1 MKYRNTTT
9 ANPLVKK
16 LAFILPFLLT
26 CSAIT
31 VAQVKSKTPSVNIGQ
46 AIDEIVLDG
55 NLLEDTW
62 LQADPAD
69 DFFQFFPFD
78 TSMAT
83 TKTVVKLTYDDKNL
97 YLGVQWFDEK
107 DGDYVITSLRRDY
120 RSPGADGLAFL
131 FDTYQDKT
139 NAFSFGVNPFGVQRE
154 GLVSNG
160 GTVGSDFSLS
170 WDNKWFSEVV
180 INEKG
185 WTAEL
190 AIPFKTLRYKSDRD
204 KWNFMIYRID
214 SKENERASWSYIP
227 RNWRPYTLAYAG
239 EMAWDK
245 PPKKQGPNIAL
256 IPFTAGGVSKDY
268 EEDTP
273 TENNF
278 SIGGDAKIALTP
290 AMNLDL
296 TINPDFSQVEVDQ
309 QVTNLDRFEI
319 FFPERRQFFLE
330 NADLFASFGS
340 EDARPFFSR
349 RIGVAIDTATGTNV
363 QNKIVGGARVSG
375 NVNSKLRIGLMDIQ
389 AAEDED
395 INLPALNYVVAVAQ
409 QRISARSNI
418 SGIFVNKQS
427 FTSSFTDKIFE
438 EPTAYNRTAGIDLN
452 LATDNNRIN
461 SKIFYHRTF
470 QDRELDDQYAQGATV
485 AFNNPQWNIEW
496 NHLLVGES
504 YNAEVG
510 FVRRTGINS
519 VTPTISR
526 TFYPQSKIINN
537 HGPGILFE
545 QFWGGGVDKSDQLI
559 RGFYDFRF
567 QNLSNG
573 RVAFNRRFTYLFDDF
588 DPTASDSEP
597 LLAGTSYEY
606 VNFFAR
612 YSSDPRKLFNYN
624 LSTSLGQYF
633 NGNRYQLNTELTYRF
648 QPYGNVSLTFNYN
661 RVELPEP
668 YATSNIFLIGPR
680 FDLTLTRSLF
690 ITNFIQFNSQ
700 NENININA
708 RLQWRFKPVSDFFI
722 VYTDNYFYNFEDDMV
737 RDFAPRTRALVFKL
751 TYWLNL

>member
-1 MKYRNTTT
+1 MR
-9 ANPLVKK
+9 
-16 LAFILPFLLT
+16 LAAVLAIVFTVTF
-26 CSAIT
+26 SA
-31 VAQVKSKTPSVNIGQ
+31 VGQEKSKTPSVNIVQ
-46 AIDEIVLDG
+46 AVDEIVLDG
-55 NLLEDTW
+55 NLLEETW

-97 YLGVQWFDEK
+97 YVGVQWFDEK

-204 KWNFMIYRID
+204 KWNFMVYRID

-239 EMAWDK
+239 EMVWDK

-256 IPFTAGGVSKDY
+256 IPFMAGGINKNY

-273 TENNF
+273 TDRNF
-278 SIGGDAKIALTP
+278 SVGGDAKIALTP
-290 AMNLDL
+290 ALNLDL

-375 NVNSKLRIGLMDIQ
+375 NINSKLRIGLMDIQ
-389 AAEDED
+389 AAEDKE

-427 FTSSFTDKIFE
+427 FNSSFTDKLFE
-438 EPTAYNRTAGIDLN
+438 EPTGFNRTAGIDLN
-452 LATDNNRIN
+452 LATDNNRLT

-470 QDRELDDQYAQGATV
+470 QDRELDEQYSQGASV
-485 AFNNPQWNIEW
+485 IYNNPQWNIEW
-496 NHLLVGES
+496 NHLLVGEN

-519 VTPTISR
+519 VSPTISR

-545 QFWGGGVDKSDQLI
+545 QFWGGDVGKSDQLI

-567 QNLSNG
+567 QNLANS
-573 RVAFNRRFTYLFDDF
+573 RVAVNRRFTYLFSDF
-588 DPTASDSEP
+588 DPTRSDGEP
-597 LLAGTSYEY
+597 LPAGSSYEY

-624 LSTSLGQYF
+624 VSTSLGQYF

-661 RVELPEP
+661 RVELPAP

-722 VYTDNYFYNFEDDMV
+722 VYTDNYFYSFEDDLV

>member
-1 MKYRNTTT
+1 MRI
-9 ANPLVKK
+9 AAAL
-16 LAFILPFLLT
+16 FILIA
-26 CSAIT
+26 SASIA
-31 VAQVKSKTPSVNIGQ
+31 VAQEKSKTPSVNIKQ
-46 AIDEIVLDG
+46 ATDEMILDG
-55 NLLEDTW
+55 KLLEESW

-78 TSMAT
+78 TSMAS
-83 TKTVVKLTYDDKNL
+83 TKTIVKLTYDDKNL
-97 YLGVQWFDEK
+97 YIGLQWFDKEQ
-107 DGDYVITSLRRDY
+107 GDYVISSLRRDY
-120 RSPGADGLAFL
+120 RASGIDGVTFL

-139 NAFSFGVNPFGVQRE
+139 NAFSFGINPLGVQRE

-160 GTVGSDFSLS
+160 GTVPSDFSLS
-170 WDNKWFSEVV
+170 WDNKWYSEVV
-180 INEKG
+180 LSEEG

-204 KWNFMIYRID
+204 KWNFNAYRID
-214 SKENERASWSYIP
+214 SKENETGTWSHIP
-227 RNWRPYTLAYAG
+227 RNWRNYTLAYAG
-239 EMAWDK
+239 EMVWDK

-256 IPFTAGGVSKDY
+256 IPFTAGGVSKNY

-273 TENNF
+273 TEDNF

-290 AMNLDL
+290 ALNLDL
-296 TINPDFSQVEVDQ
+296 TVNPDFSQVEVDR

-363 QNKIVGGARVSG
+363 QNKIVAGARVSG
-375 NVNSKLRIGLMDIQ
+375 NINSKLRIGLMDMQ
-389 AAEDED
+389 AAADEE

-427 FTSSFTDKIFE
+427 FNSSFTDKLFE
-438 EPTAYNRTAGIDLN
+438 EPTDYNRTAGIDLN
-452 LATDNNRIN
+452 LATDNNRLN

-470 QDRELDDQYAQGATV
+470 QERELDKQYSQGATV
-485 AFNNPQWNIEW
+485 TFRTPEWQVEW
-496 NHLLVGES
+496 NHLLVGEN

-510 FVRRTGINS
+510 FVRRIGINS
-519 VTPTISR
+519 ISPTIAR
-526 TFYPQSKIINN
+526 TFYPQSKLINN
-537 HGPGILFE
+537 HGPGLLYE
-545 QFWGGGVDKSDQLI
+545 QFWGGDVGKSDELI
-559 RGFYDFRF
+559 RGFYDFRL
-567 QNLSNG
+567 QNLARG
-573 RVAFNRRFTYLFDDF
+573 RLAINRAFTYLFNDF
-588 DPTASDSEP
+588 DPTRSDGEP
-597 LLAGTSYEY
+597 LPSGSSYEY
-606 VNFFAR
+606 TSFFGT
-612 YSSDPRKLFNYN
+612 YTSDPRRLFNYQV
-624 LSTSLGQYF
+624 STNLGQYF
-633 NGNRYQLNTELTYRF
+633 NGDRYQLNTRLTYRF
-648 QPYGNVSLTFNYN
+648 QPYGTISLTFNYN
-661 RVELPEP
+661 RVELPAP

-690 ITNFIQFNSQ
+690 ITNFVQFNSQ
-700 NENININA
+700 NDNININA

-722 VYTDNYFYNFEDDMV
+722 VYTDNYFYSFDDDLV